1 MTTEKKSDLQEILK
15 DPIKRRTI
23 RSGIKILQ
31 AIKHLTENNQEP
43 NPRNITLAYYENET
57 SNMSDADRS
66 MFVRKRRSII
76 SRKLSELQDIRLVM
90 AMEGTERSDGRSI
103 PYHMTI
109 SGIDLLDNED
119 HYLSVMEDRFFPNTN
134 AEENDL
140 KDDMEFRRKYH
151 SDRIRVL
158 LKKIKEEISMIFDRD
173 FFPDEINPAII
184 RFKVNNLSFMNDTL
198 FDDLQDHIGTF
209 LKFEDLEK
217 YLEEMRGSV
226 NNYLDLDEKVKRII
240 ISELSRELGMVYTEH
255 HNRVDSFGPNLVD
268 WVIRNL
274 YYLNS
279 GEDSLYKRYTHD
291 LKSEKERIMVGNEK
305 VKQIRLDGAV
315 IMILP
320 LNKKESYYIGKIS
333 ELMASINDTP
343 ILDHYSK
350 MRSEKQ
356 VAEKIQKEMIK
367 SLEKEIEIPI
377 FPGICPYIAQR

>member
-1 MTTEKKSDLQEILK
+1 MTTEIESDLQEILK
-15 DPIKRRTI
+15 DPIKRRAV
-23 RSGIKILQ
+23 RSGMKILQ
-31 AIKHLTENNQEP
+31 AIKHLTENYLEP

-66 MFVRKRRSII
+66 IFIKKRRSII

-103 PYHMTI
+103 PYHLTI
-109 SGIDLLDNED
+109 SGIDLLDDED
-119 HYLSVMEDRFFPNTN
+119 HYLSVMEDRFFPNAN
-134 AEENDL
+134 PEENGL
-140 KDDMEFRRKYH
+140 KGDMEFRRKYH

-158 LKKIKEEISMIFDRD
+158 LKKIKEEISKIFDRD

-184 RFKVNNLSFMNDTL
+184 RFKVNNLSFMNDAL
-198 FDDLQDHIGTF
+198 FDDLHDHIGTF
-209 LKFEDLEK
+209 LKFEDLK
-217 YLEEMRGSV
+217 INLEEMRGSV
-226 NNYLDLDEKVKRII
+226 NSYLDLDEKVKRII
-240 ISELSRELGMVYTEH
+240 ISELSRELGMVYAEH
-255 HNRVDSFGPNLVD
+255 HDRIDSFGPNLVD

-274 YYLNS
+274 YYLSS
-279 GEDSLYKRYTHD
+279 GDDSLYKRYTHD
-291 LKSEKERIMVGNEK
+291 LKSEKERIMVGIEK

-320 LNKKESYYIGKIS
+320 LNKKESYYLGKIS

-343 ILDHYSK
+343 ILEHYSK

-356 VAEKIQKEMIK
+356 VAENIQKDMIK

-377 FPGICPYIAQR
+377 YPGICPYIAQR